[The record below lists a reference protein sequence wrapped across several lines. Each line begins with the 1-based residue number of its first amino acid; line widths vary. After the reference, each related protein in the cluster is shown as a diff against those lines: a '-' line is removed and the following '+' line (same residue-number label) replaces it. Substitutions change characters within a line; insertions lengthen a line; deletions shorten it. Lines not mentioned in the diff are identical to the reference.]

1 VSAAGYS
8 GITLDPTQVLLRV
21 NGTLLF
27 EAGSPV
33 PFVAD
38 AVSDSIKNH
47 RETLIELV
55 VGGGPGRIRFYS
67 SDLTADYVHLN
78 ADYHT

>member
-1 VSAAGYS
+1 VSF
-8 GITLDPTQVLLRV
+8 DPSAVVLRL

-27 EAGSPV
+27 RDGAPV
-33 PFVAD
+33 PFDAD
-38 AVSDSIKNH
+38 RVSESIKAF
-47 RETLIELV
+47 RETLIELA
-55 VGGGPGRIRFYS
+55 VGAGPGAIRFHS